1 MHAYKISS
9 KKCAIQEFLKYS
21 EAKATIV
28 EFPPLKTGF
37 SLVQQYHK
45 SSKMVGGCNGKEHK
59 R

>member
-1 MHAYKISS
+1 MHAYRISS

-21 EAKATIV
+21 EPKVTIV
-28 EFPPLKTGF
+28 EFPLGF
-37 SLVQQYHK
+37 SLVQQFHK